1 MQYTYRGKKMTTL
14 KEPNEIG
21 KTAIVKAFLKECGTT
36 ISNLKEK
43 IAKESIDFTGF
54 FEENH
59 TLLLR
64 IIRGRNEIKTEYY
77 RDGEDGYN
85 SRDRFWYEF
94 SIYYY
99 HALPSGRNIRETD
112 EGYKILDGEEVIGEI
127 SLKDLKDELINDLT
141 IWKEGKFNEE
151 FEEFLEELY
160 AWIVEVNM

>member
-1 MQYTYRGKKMTTL
+1 MEIETKK
-14 KEPNEIG
+14 KEIG
-21 KTAIVKAFLKECGTT
+21 KTEKTAIVKAFLQECGTT
-36 ISNLKEK
+36 INGLKEK
-43 IAKESIDFTGF
+43 IAKESIDFSGF

-64 IIRGRNEIKTEYY
+64 IIRGRNEISTEYY

-99 HALPSGRNIRETD
+99 HDLPSGRDIRETD

-127 SLKDLKDELINDLT
+127 SLKDLKDELIDDLT

-151 FEEFLEELY
+151 FEEFLDELY